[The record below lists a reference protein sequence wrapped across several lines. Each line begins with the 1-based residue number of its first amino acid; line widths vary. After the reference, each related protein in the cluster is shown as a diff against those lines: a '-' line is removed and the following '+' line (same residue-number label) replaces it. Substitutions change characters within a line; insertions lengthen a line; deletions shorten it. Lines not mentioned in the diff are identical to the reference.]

1 MNNHYNTKRLAY
13 MALFA
18 AVALGLWE
26 LESLIP
32 MPLPGVKPGLANIV
46 TLVAMVLLGR
56 REAGDI
62 LFVRVILAS
71 VFSYNPSAVI
81 FSLAGGAAAWIVMA
95 LVLRFFEEKNF
106 WVVGV
111 LGALGHN
118 AGQLAA
124 ARFYY
129 NMPFSELATMLP
141 WLIIAA
147 VVAGAF
153 TGVVGMLLLPRLR
166 KLIHLEKPKETAEP
180 AAEEAL
186 GAENTMQSEDC
197 DS

>member
-1 MNNHYNTKRLAY
+1 MNKNYNTKRLAY

-18 AVALGLWE
+18 AVALGIWE

-46 TLVAMVLLGR
+46 ILVAMALLGR

-62 LFVRVILAS
+62 LFVRIILAS
-71 VFSYNPSAVI
+71 LFSYNPSAVI
-81 FSLAGGAAAWIVMA
+81 FSLAGGAVAWVVMA
-95 LVLRFFEEKNF
+95 LTLRLFKEKSF

-124 ARFYY
+124 AGLYY
-129 NMPFSELATMLP
+129 GMPFSELAVMLP

-147 VVAGAF
+147 VVAGAL
-153 TGVVGMLLLPRLR
+153 TGVVSMLLLPRLR
-166 KLIHLEKPKETAEP
+166 GLIRLEAPQETAE
-180 AAEEAL
+180 AAETSPETKNIL
-186 GAENTMQSEDC
+186 QSEDF